1 MILEWETRWR
11 SGWELLGRPCP
22 EAGVLTS
29 VLAAYSSAD
38 RVYHS
43 LQHLGECLDLFEEA
57 QEQHLAD
64 HPGEV
69 AIALWFHDAVYDT
82 RRSDNEAKSADWAE
96 QVVRSAGGTAET
108 IERIRGL
115 ILATRHAESPA
126 AGDAALVV
134 DIDLAILGAPESRFE
149 EYEVQI
155 HQEYDWVPALVFRPT
170 RARILQGFLDRDR
183 IYTTAP
189 FAARFEARARMN
201 LLRALARLG
210 V

>member
-1 MILEWETRWR
+1 MILEWEARWR

-22 EAGVLTS
+22 GDDVLAS
-29 VLAAYSSAD
+29 ILAAYGSAD
-38 RVYHS
+38 RSYHS
-43 LQHLGECLDLFEEA
+43 LQHLGECLELFEEA

-82 RRSDNEAKSADWAE
+82 RRSDNEAKSADWADE
-96 QVVRSAGGTAET
+96 VVRGAGGTAAVT
-108 IERIRGL
+108 ERIREL
-115 ILATRHAESPA
+115 ILATRHAGIPA
-126 AGDAALVV
+126 SGDAALVV

-149 EYEVQI
+149 EYEAQI
-155 HQEYDWVPALVFRPT
+155 HQEYAWVPAPVFRPT
-170 RARILQGFLDRDR
+170 RARILQGFLDRER
-183 IYTTAP
+183 IYSTAP